1 MTKKT
6 YFVIALI
13 FALFGLILAFENIA
27 TTAMVLVLF
36 STVNQS
42 LFFPLMLMFLL
53 GTACGFFLGLAYKEK
68 SKKQTDLENVDF

>member
-1 MTKKT
+1 MSKKT
-6 YFVIALI
+6 YFIIALV

-42 LFFPLMLMFLL
+42 LFFPFVLL
-53 GTACGFFLGLAYKEK
+53 FVLGMACGFFLGLAYKEK

>member
-1 MTKKT
+1 MSKKT
-6 YFVIALI
+6 YFIIALV

-42 LFFPLMLMFLL
+42 LFFPFVLL
-53 GTACGFFLGLAYKEK
+53 FVLGMACGFFLGLAYKGK
-68 SKKQTDLENVDF
+68 SKKQVDLENVDF